1 MKKKHWIPIAAV
13 VVLAA
18 VLFVPIPIS
27 PMKDG
32 GSREYRALTYKVIDW
47 NRLLDN
53 SVYDKTRIYF
63 FPDNFK
69 SADELWER
77 EKDKAEDKLYATVV
91 SLCGNTAVVEPLE
104 GMSGLSGTEIA
115 FGIADLENIEA
126 EVGSIVE
133 ITYVGGIME
142 TYPAQINAVSWQI
155 CTDMRNYEYP
165 GIWIPDTHLTEYD
178 KTEEEL
184 VITRI
189 YADCFFAK
197 SVIPMPMEIK
207 LNGKLSDE
215 WCVGDQ
221 VHVTFDNYKYD
232 GESNREEADLLTI
245 ETSDFEPDPYVDYK
259 PVIYLYPEKETD
271 VSVKLELDGDMTCT
285 YPAYNNGWD
294 VTAYSD
300 GVLID
305 GSGRSYN
312 YLYWEGET
320 YARYDFSKGFCI
332 KGDDTASFLEEAL
345 AKLGLSRREANEF
358 IVYWLPLMQDNPY
371 NIISFQ
377 TDAYTDAAKLAVTP
391 SPDTLLRVFMAWQS
405 ADSYTELEE
414 QELVTPER
422 NGFTVV
428 EWGGTQVK

>member
-1 MKKKHWIPIAAV
+1 MKKKLWIPIAAA

-18 VLFVPIPIS
+18 VLFMPIPGG

-32 GSREYRALTYKVIDW
+32 GSREYLALTYKVIDW
-47 NRLLDN
+47 NKLLDN
-53 SVYDKTRIYF
+53 NVYDKTRIYF

-69 SADELWER
+69 SIDKLWER
-77 EKDKAEDKLYATVV
+77 EKDKAEDKLYATVT
-91 SLCGNTAVVEPLE
+91 SLRGNTAVVEPLE
-104 GMSGLSGTEIA
+104 GMSEWYGTEIS
-115 FGIADLENIEA
+115 FETADLEDIGA

-133 ITYVGGIME
+133 VTYVGGLME
-142 TYPAQINAVSWQI
+142 TYPVQINAVGWQI
-155 CTDMRNYEYP
+155 FTDMRNYEYP
-165 GIWIPDTHLTEYD
+165 GIWVPDTLLTEYD

-189 YADCFFAK
+189 CANCFFAR
-197 SVIPMPMEIK
+197 SVMPPGTEMKI
-207 LNGKLSDE
+207 NGKLSDE
-215 WCVGDQ
+215 WCVEDQ
-221 VHVTFDNYKYD
+221 VHVTFDNYRYD
-232 GESNREEADLLTI
+232 GDNNRAEADLLTI
-245 ETSDFEPDPYVDYK
+245 ETSDFVPGLYECAK

-294 VTAYSD
+294 VTAYPD
-300 GVLID
+300 GTLVD
-305 GSGRSYN
+305 GIGQSYN

-377 TDAYTDAAKLAVTP
+377 TDAYADAAKLSVTP
-391 SPDTLLRVFMAWQS
+391 SSDTLIRVFMAWQS

-414 QELVTPER
+414 QELVPPER